1 METIQVVDSEI
12 LSQMDEQEAREAVD
26 DIKKGINTVRA
37 RIYELDRRKGW
48 KALGYRSFA
57 ACCMEEFPELHARTI
72 QKQLAAA
79 QVEASL
85 KELRPDGRNFQIGDM
100 PEAHLRPLVSVKN
113 DDETLAAAFTKARDI
128 ADEENDGK
136 LTEAIVT
143 RAVQQVKPEYDWTED
158 ELKRKAIVESGG
170 TVVANMHQDTD
181 RALLMWAR
189 KNDRFVRID
198 RNTEWGN
205 PFEMDKDGDRDTVCD
220 SYEIFF
226 PRKFSLHNRMDEL
239 RGKVLGCWCYPA
251 RCHGMYL
258 AAKVEEVDG
267 SL

>member
-1 METIQVVDSEI
+1 METIQVIESEI
-12 LSQMDEQEAREAVD
+12 LSQMDEQEAREVVD

-57 ACCMEEFPELHARTI
+57 ACCMEEFPELRARTI

-100 PEAHLRPLVSVKN
+100 PEAHLRPLVSIKN

-128 ADEENDGK
+128 ADEENGGK

-143 RAVQQVKPEYDWTED
+143 RAVEQIKPEYEWTED

-170 TVVANMHQDTD
+170 TVVANMHQDKD
-181 RALLMWAR
+181 RALLTWAR
-189 KNDRFVRID
+189 KTDRFVRID
-198 RNTEWGN
+198 RSSDWGN
-205 PFEMDKDGDRDTVCD
+205 PFEMGPDGDRNTVCD

-226 PRKFSLHNRMDEL
+226 PRKFSLHNRLDEL

-258 AAKVEEVDG
+258 ADKIKEVDG
-267 SL
+267 DF

>member
-1 METIQVVDSEI
+1 MAQRLKTRMDQVIEVVNEMSE
-12 LSQMDEQEAREAVD
+12 LEARHLIA
-26 DIKKGINTVRA
+26 DIKKNITTVRA
-37 RIYELDRRKGW
+37 QIYELDRRQGW

-57 ACCMEEFPELHARTI
+57 ACSMKEFPELHARTI

-113 DDETLAAAFTKARDI
+113 DDETLAAAFTKAQDI
-128 ADEENDGK
+128 AKEENQGK
-136 LTEAIVT
+136 LTQEIVT
-143 RAVQQVKPEYDWTED
+143 RAVEQVRPDYEWTED
-158 ELKRKAIVESGG
+158 ELKRKAIVEAGG

-181 RALLMWAR
+181 RALLTWAR
-189 KNDRFVRID
+189 KTDRFVRID
-198 RNTEWGN
+198 RTSDWGN
-205 PFEMDKDGDRDTVCD
+205 PFEMGPDGDRDTVCD

-226 PRKFSLHNRMDEL
+226 PRKFSLHNRLDEL
-239 RGKVLGCWCYPA
+239 KGKVLGCWCYPQ

-258 AAKVEEVDG
+258 IQSMEK
-267 SL
+267 